1 MNQPMKRQPKK
12 RVPPKTN
19 PKGPVVQ
26 ETQTKDQR
34 QIDKD
39 NGIMAMPRHCDS
51 RIGRDPDYVEHVGL
65 GTLRVISA
73 KGIKE

>member
-12 RVPPKTN
+12 RVPPKVN
-19 PKGPVVQ
+19 PNGPVVQ
-26 ETQTKDQR
+26 EEVTKNQR

-39 NGIMAMPRHCDS
+39 NGKMAMPRHSGS
-51 RIGRDPDYVEHVGL
+51 RIGKEVEFVETVGL

-73 KGIKE
+73 RGIKE

>member
-12 RVPPKTN
+12 RLPPKTN
-19 PKGPVVQ
+19 PNGPVTAQ
-26 ETQTKDQR
+26 EQDKTQR
-34 QIDKD
+34 QIEKDK
-39 NGIMAMPRHCDS
+39 GIMAMPRHCGS
-51 RIGRDPDYVEHVGL
+51 RIGKEVDFVETVGL